1 MLAWFSTPMPR
12 AHAAAEQ
19 AGVERKEAGQDE
31 VEQGRSELR
40 QVLFAGYDLVRGE
53 LSFTGGFKRK
63 LSGAVDQPGPIVM
76 GFTGATVKQE
86 RFDTG
91 FGVSFM
97 QPRFTRY
104 SALLFGRQWIGEA
117 GIVKLVAGPEFTN
130 EQRLDERGIPRWG
143 RDRVG
148 LRVLAEI
155 WSEPSPG
162 LLATGTLIY
171 SSGQGSLWGRGA
183 LGREFGTRVFVGP
196 EASFYLENEYS
207 EAMLGLHLT
216 GLRIWRFNFRLNGGA
231 TFTLGS
237 RPGGY
242 AGISGYIA
250 L

>member
-1 MLAWFSTPMPR
+1 MLR
-12 AHAAAEQ
+12 ANAAGEEVSLKRQGAS
-19 AGVERKEAGQDE
+19 QDE
-31 VEQGRSELR
+31 AEQGRRELR

-63 LSGAVDQPGPIVM
+63 LSGALDQPGPVVM
-76 GFTGATVKQE
+76 GFTGATLKQE

-104 SALLFGRQWIGEA
+104 SALLFGQQWIGDA

-130 EQRLDERGIPRWG
+130 EQRLDKYGIPRWG

-162 LLATGTLIY
+162 LLATGTLIF

-183 LGREFGTRVFVGP
+183 LGREFGTRVFAGP

-242 AGISGYIA
+242 AGISGHIA